1 MNAIDLSSSGISNP
15 VVVGVNDDTLII
27 GIGNGA
33 TAAISGSTDQLADTE
48 LFQNATASLP
58 TERNAM
64 LFVNLGELSST
75 VNAATASALGDAT
88 PVAVASPAA
97 DSIPQAFA
105 VVGFKDNLLA
115 GSQGLLYIP
124 A

>member
-1 MNAIDLSSSGISNP
+1 
-15 VVVGVNDDTLII
+15 
-27 GIGNGA
+27 
-33 TAAISGSTDQLADTE
+33 LADTE

-58 TERNAM
+58 ADRNAM

-75 VNAATASALGDAT
+75 VNAATASIIGDAT
-88 PVAVASPAA
+88 PVASPTAV
-97 DSIPQAFA
+97 SMPQAFA